1 MSLLVDIKKDLGGFR
16 LEVSFEAHDGVMG
29 ILGPSGCEKSMTLR
43 CIAGVEKPDSGRIV
57 LDGVTLFD
65 SEKRIN
71 LKPQQRQ
78 VGYLFQNYALFP
90 NMTVRQNIL
99 CGARREKDRARREEI
114 CSQYIEL
121 MQLGGLEKHY
131 PSQLSGGQQQRVA
144 LARILVNQPKL
155 LMLDEPFSALDTHL
169 REKLLVEMKTILEH
183 YGGVSLAVTHSRDEA
198 YDLCGTIALMG
209 NGRIH
214 TLKPTKEL
222 FADPGTVAG
231 AIMTGC
237 KNFSRAKKTG
247 EYEVEA
253 LDWGV
258 RLATAKPVGD
268 GITHV
273 GIRAHYFSPGCK
285 QNSNPVRLLGMI
297 EEPFEDIIR
306 FRYAAQPADTPDL
319 WWRIPK
325 QFRPQGVTADYALGT
340 APANVLLLYETEHIN
355 NRKEDHV

>member
-1 MSLLVDIKKDLGGFR
+1 MSLYVDIKKDLGGFR
-16 LEVSFEAHDGVMG
+16 LSVKFEAKDGVMG
-29 ILGPSGCEKSMTLR
+29 ILGPSGCGKSMTLR
-43 CIAGVEKPDSGRIV
+43 CIAGVERPDEGKIV

-65 SEKRIN
+65 SEQRIN

-99 CGARREKDRARREEI
+99 CGAKREKDKAKREELLAH
-114 CSQYIEL
+114 YIEL
-121 MQLGGLEKHY
+121 MQLTGLEKHY
-131 PSQLSGGQQQRVA
+131 PAQLSGGQQQRVA

-169 REKLLVEMKTILEH
+169 REKLLVEMKGILERF
-183 YGGVSLAVTHSRDEA
+183 GGVSIAVTHSRDEA

-209 NGRIH
+209 DGRIH

-222 FADPGTVAG
+222 FADPGTKAG
-231 AIMTGC
+231 ASMTGC
-237 KNFSRAKKTG
+237 KNFSRARKIG

-258 RLATAKPVGD
+258 GFTTAKPVRD
-268 GITHV
+268 DVAYI
-273 GIRAHYFSPGCK
+273 GIRAHYFSPNTK
-285 QNSNPVRLLGMI
+285 QNSHPVKLLGKI

-306 FRYAAQPADTPDL
+306 FRYTEQPEGSPDL
-319 WWRIPK
+319 WWRLPK
-325 QFRPQGVTADYALGT
+325 QFRPQNVSEDYALGT
-340 APANVLLLYETEHIN
+340 SSANVLLLYEPEN
-355 NRKEDHV
+355 D